1 MAEIAT
7 KPKPVPEPSIP
18 KPVSE
23 PSESSATHQLVSPI
37 GVVRRVHIV
46 ERTSKLSDDVL
57 KSLDSGERAAIEA
70 LGRFVIT
77 IEEALPQE
85 VAGTSEVAKKVTESG
100 LELADRLVHTQYDI
114 LRDVIASVAKSLSS
128 GNGAKP
134 RAAQ

>member
-7 KPKPVPEPSIP
+7 KPKPVP
-18 KPVSE
+18 K
-23 PSESSATHQLVSPI
+23 PSESSAAQPLVSPI
-37 GVVRRVHIV
+37 GVARQVHIV
-46 ERTSKLSDDVL
+46 ERTSKLSDEVL
-57 KSLDSGERAAIEA
+57 KSLEAGERAAIAA
-70 LGRFVIT
+70 LGKFVIT

-128 GNGAKP
+128 GNGAK
-134 RAAQ
+134 RKAAQ